1 MNTELYERWLK
12 YNEKKVNFVLSLII
26 VAMNLLL
33 AYKLVEI
40 SNENNKLK
48 TEVLRMRSEMNMMDG
63 FNYQENEN
71 SKKEFIY

>member
-1 MNTELYERWLK
+1 MN
-12 YNEKKVNFVLSLII
+12 I
-26 VAMNLLL
+26 LL

-48 TEVLRMRSEMNMMDG
+48 TEILRMRSEMNMMDG
-63 FNYQENEN
+63 FNYQENES

>member
-1 MNTELYERWLK
+1 MQ
-12 YNEKKVNFVLSLII
+12 KKVNFVLSLIL

-48 TEVLRMRSEMNMMDG
+48 TEILRMRSEMNMMDG

-71 SKKEFIY
+71 NKKEFIY

>member
-1 MNTELYERWLK
+1 MQ
-12 YNEKKVNFVLSLII
+12 KKVNFVLSLIL

-48 TEVLRMRSEMNMMDG
+48 TEVLRMRSELNMMDG

>member
-1 MNTELYERWLK
+1 MQ
-12 YNEKKVNFVLSLII
+12 KKVNFVLSLIL

-48 TEVLRMRSEMNMMDG
+48 TEILRMRSEMNMMDG

>member
-1 MNTELYERWLK
+1 MQ
-12 YNEKKVNFVLSLII
+12 KKVNFVLSLIL

>member
-1 MNTELYERWLK
+1 
-12 YNEKKVNFVLSLII
+12 
-26 VAMNLLL
+26 MNLLL

-48 TEVLRMRSEMNMMDG
+48 TEILRMRSEMNMMDG

>member
-1 MNTELYERWLK
+1 MK
-12 YNEKKVNFVLSLII
+12 KKVNFVLSLII